1 MTSLVNPNNIDG
13 TFPVAGQD
21 NNSQGFRDNF
31 TNIKN
36 NFTFL
41 KSEVED
47 LQAKAVLKEALI
59 NSTLDNDLGNLGT
72 TLNNAQLTAYRET
85 YTDNGTIIGTQ
96 TVNFDNGNF
105 QKISLGGSVTLVFN
119 NWPDSG
125 VAGRLTL
132 WINCPS
138 VAYTLTLPAEVTL
151 GFPSEIS
158 GLNGGNVITFDAVGD
173 YLFEFVST
181 NGGVSYFCREL
192 TRAPDTIHGNLTI
205 TGSVVGNLSVAG
217 GTVNTNF
224 VYLTRTS
231 GQTVTANNMV
241 THYYLDSLS
250 SATLAA
256 QTISIPASAENGRI
270 IMFTSLCPITTT
282 TWSGGTVKY
291 VNTNAFASGNVT
303 VRMQYYS
310 SGNFWLTDTH

>member
-47 LQAKAVLKEALI
+47 LQAKAVLKEALL
-59 NSTLDNDLGNLGT
+59 NSTLDNDLGTLGT

-85 YTDNGTIIGTQ
+85 YTDNGTIIGAQ
-96 TVNFDNGNF
+96 TVSYDNGNF
-105 QKISLGGSVTLVFN
+105 QKISLGGSVTLTFN

-151 GFPSEIS
+151 GFPTEIS
-158 GLNGGNVITFDAVGD
+158 GLESGNVITFDAIGD
-173 YLFEFVST
+173 YLYEFVST
-181 NGGVSYFCREL
+181 NGGSSYFCREL
-192 TRAPDTIHGNLTI
+192 TRAPNTIHGNLTI
-205 TGSVVGNLSVAG
+205 TGNVLGNLSVAG
-217 GTVNTNF
+217 GTINSNF
-224 VYLTRTS
+224 LYLTRTT
-231 GQTVTANNMV
+231 GQTLTANTMV
-241 THYYLDSLS
+241 THYYLDSAS
-250 SATLAA
+250 SSTLAA
-256 QTISIPASAENGRI
+256 QTISVPSTAENGRMI
-270 IMFTSLCPITTT
+270 AFTSLCPITTT

-291 VNTNAFASGNVT
+291 VASNAFASGNVT

-310 SGNFWLTDTH
+310 SGNFWLTDAS